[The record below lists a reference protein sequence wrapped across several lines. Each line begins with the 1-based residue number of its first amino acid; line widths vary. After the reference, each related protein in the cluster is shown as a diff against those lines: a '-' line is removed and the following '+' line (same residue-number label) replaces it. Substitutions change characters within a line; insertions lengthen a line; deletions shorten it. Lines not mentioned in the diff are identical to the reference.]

1 MTRKKQIYYYSLVLF
16 LVLVGLRFGQLMWQQ
31 QQILSHLQKQAKQL
45 RHQQAIAKASQ
56 PKVKQVVA
64 KSTITKAS
72 ETSQQFFN
80 LAYNW
85 SSGSDYKKR
94 ITKIKQAK
102 LVTSQVLA
110 NDYLFPEV
118 GGTADY
124 IDNNGLKSS
133 VVQVAYYPKATNDD
147 QTSGVVGVAVNA
159 KHDSDVGNG
168 ETRYYYFNID
178 YQISDNQIT
187 SLDYVGRLA
196 VNQST
201 DFNTFNPYE

>member
-1 MTRKKQIYYYSLVLF
+1 MRIYYYALLV
-16 LVLVGLRFGQLMWQQ
+16 VLVVSSLRFGQLMWQQ
-31 QQILSHLQKQAKQL
+31 QQTLSHLQKQAKQL
-45 RHQQAIAKASQ
+45 RHKQGIAKTSHQ
-56 PKVKQVVA
+56 KVKQVVA

-110 NDYLFPEV
+110 NDYLFPDV

-159 KHDSDVGNG
+159 KHDSNVGNG

-178 YQISDNQIT
+178 YQTSDNQIT

>member
-1 MTRKKQIYYYSLVLF
+1 MTRKTEIGYYALLVVLVL
-16 LVLVGLRFGQLMWQQ
+16 GSLRFGQLMWQQ
-31 QQILSHLQKQAKQL
+31 QQTLSHLQKQAKQL
-45 RHQQAIAKASQ
+45 KHKQAIAKTSQ
-56 PKVKQVVA
+56 QKVKQVVA

-178 YQISDNQIT
+178 YQTSDNQIT
-187 SLDYVGRLA
+187 NLDYVGRLA

>member
-1 MTRKKQIYYYSLVLF
+1 MTRKTEIGYYALLVVLVLSS
-16 LVLVGLRFGQLMWQQ
+16 LRFGQLMWQQ
-31 QQILSHLQKQAKQL
+31 QQTLSHLQKQAKQL
-45 RHQQAIAKASQ
+45 KHKQAIAKTSQ
-56 PKVKQVVA
+56 QKVKQVVA

-80 LAYNW
+80 FAYNW

-118 GGTADY
+118 SGTADY

-133 VVQVAYYPKATNDD
+133 VVQVAYYPKTTNDD
-147 QTSGVVGVAVNA
+147 QTSGVVCVAVNA

-178 YQISDNQIT
+178 YQTSDNQIT

>member
-1 MTRKKQIYYYSLVLF
+1 MTRKTEIGYYALLVVM
-16 LVLVGLRFGQLMWQQ
+16 VLGSLRFGQLMWQQ
-31 QQILSHLQKQAKQL
+31 QQTLSHLQKQAKQL
-45 RHQQAIAKASQ
+45 RHKQVTAKTSHQ
-56 PKVKQVVA
+56 KVKQVVA
-64 KSTITKAS
+64 KSTITKVS

-178 YQISDNQIT
+178 YQTSDNQIT

>member
-45 RHQQAIAKASQ
+45 RHKQAIAKASQ

-133 VVQVAYYPKATNDD
+133 VVQVAYYPKTTNDD
-147 QTSGVVGVAVNA
+147 KTSGVVGVAVTA

-178 YQISDNQIT
+178 YQTSDNQLT

-201 DFNTFNPYE
+201 DYDTFNPYE

>member
-1 MTRKKQIYYYSLVLF
+1 MTRKTEIGYYALLVVLVL
-16 LVLVGLRFGQLMWQQ
+16 GSLRFGQLMWQQ
-31 QQILSHLQKQAKQL
+31 QQTLSHLQKQAKQL
-45 RHQQAIAKASQ
+45 KHKQAIAKTSHQ
-56 PKVKQVVA
+56 KVKQVVA

-102 LVTSQVLA
+102 LGTSQVLA
-110 NDYLFPEV
+110 NDYLFPDV

-133 VVQVAYYPKATNDD
+133 VVQVAYYPKTTNDD

-178 YQISDNQIT
+178 YQTSDNQIT

>member
-1 MTRKKQIYYYSLVLF
+1 MTRKTEIGYYALLVVF
-16 LVLVGLRFGQLMWQQ
+16 VLGSLRFGQLMWQQ
-31 QQILSHLQKQAKQL
+31 QTLSHMQKQAKQL
-45 RHQQAIAKASQ
+45 RHKQVTAKTSHQ
-56 PKVKQVVA
+56 KVKQVVA

-124 IDNNGLKSS
+124 IDNNDLKSS
-133 VVQVAYYPKATNDD
+133 VVQVAYYPKTTNDD

-178 YQISDNQIT
+178 YQTSDNQIT

>member
-31 QQILSHLQKQAKQL
+31 QQTLSHIQKQAKQL
-45 RHQQAIAKASQ
+45 RHKQVTAKTSHQ
-56 PKVKQVVA
+56 KVKQVVA

-85 SSGSDYKKR
+85 SSGFDYKKR

-178 YQISDNQIT
+178 YQTSDNQIT

>member
-1 MTRKKQIYYYSLVLF
+1 MTRKTEIGYYAMLVVF
-16 LVLVGLRFGQLMWQQ
+16 VLGSLRFGQLMWQQ
-31 QQILSHLQKQAKQL
+31 QTLSHMQKQAKQL
-45 RHQQAIAKASQ
+45 RHKQVTAKTSHQ
-56 PKVKQVVA
+56 KVKQVVA

-72 ETSQQFFN
+72 ETSQKFFN

-124 IDNNGLKSS
+124 IDNNDLKSS
-133 VVQVAYYPKATNDD
+133 VVQVAYYPKTTNDD

-178 YQISDNQIT
+178 YQTSDNQIT

>member
-1 MTRKKQIYYYSLVLF
+1 MTRKTEIGYYALLVVLVL
-16 LVLVGLRFGQLMWQQ
+16 GSLRFGQLMWQQ
-31 QQILSHLQKQAKQL
+31 QQTLSHLQKQAKQL
-45 RHQQAIAKASQ
+45 KHKQVTAKTSHQ
-56 PKVKQVVA
+56 KVKQVVA

-110 NDYLFPEV
+110 NDYLFPGV
-118 GGTADY
+118 GGTTDY

-133 VVQVAYYPKATNDD
+133 VVQVAYYPKTTNDD

-178 YQISDNQIT
+178 YQASDNQIT
-187 SLDYVGRLA
+187 SLDYIGRLA

-201 DFNTFNPYE
+201 DYNTFNPYE

>member
-1 MTRKKQIYYYSLVLF
+1 MTRKTEIGYYALLVVLVL
-16 LVLVGLRFGQLMWQQ
+16 GSLRFGQLMWQRQ
-31 QQILSHLQKQAKQL
+31 QTLSHLQKQAKQL
-45 RHQQAIAKASQ
+45 KHKQAIAKTSHQ
-56 PKVKQVVA
+56 KVKQVVA

-110 NDYLFPEV
+110 NDYLFPDV

-178 YQISDNQIT
+178 YQTSDNQIT
-187 SLDYVGRLA
+187 SLDYVGWLA

>member
-1 MTRKKQIYYYSLVLF
+1 MTRKTEIGYYALLVVLVL
-16 LVLVGLRFGQLMWQQ
+16 GSLRFGQLMWQQ
-31 QQILSHLQKQAKQL
+31 QQTLSHLQKQAKQL
-45 RHQQAIAKASQ
+45 KHKQAIAKTSQ
-56 PKVKQVVA
+56 QKVKQVVA

-178 YQISDNQIT
+178 YQTSDNQIT

>member
-1 MTRKKQIYYYSLVLF
+1 MTRKTEIGYYALLVVM
-16 LVLVGLRFGQLMWQQ
+16 VLGSLRFGQLMWQQ
-31 QQILSHLQKQAKQL
+31 QQTLAHLQKQAKQL
-45 RHQQAIAKASQ
+45 KHKQAIAKTSQ
-56 PKVKQVVA
+56 QKVKQVVA

-178 YQISDNQIT
+178 YQTSDNQIT

>member
-1 MTRKKQIYYYSLVLF
+1 MTRKTEIGYYALLVVM
-16 LVLVGLRFGQLMWQQ
+16 VLGSLRFGQLMWQQ
-31 QQILSHLQKQAKQL
+31 QQTLLHLQKQAKQL
-45 RHQQAIAKASQ
+45 KHKQAIAKTSQ
-56 PKVKQVVA
+56 QKVKQVVA

-80 LAYNW
+80 FAYNW

-118 GGTADY
+118 SGTADY

-133 VVQVAYYPKATNDD
+133 VVQVAYYPKTTNDD

-178 YQISDNQIT
+178 YQTSDNQIT

>member
-1 MTRKKQIYYYSLVLF
+1 MTCKTEIGYYALLVVLVL
-16 LVLVGLRFGQLMWQQ
+16 GSLRFGQLMWQQ
-31 QQILSHLQKQAKQL
+31 QQTLSHLQKQAKQL
-45 RHQQAIAKASQ
+45 KHKQAIAKTSHQ
-56 PKVKQVVA
+56 KVKQVVA

-133 VVQVAYYPKATNDD
+133 VEQVAYYPKTTNDD

-178 YQISDNQIT
+178 YQTSDNQIT

>member
-1 MTRKKQIYYYSLVLF
+1 MTRKTEIGYYALLVVLVL
-16 LVLVGLRFGQLMWQQ
+16 GSLRFGQLMWQQ
-31 QQILSHLQKQAKQL
+31 QQTLSHLQKQAKQL
-45 RHQQAIAKASQ
+45 KHKQAIAKTSHQ
-56 PKVKQVVA
+56 KVKQVVA

-102 LVTSQVLA
+102 LATSQVLA

-133 VVQVAYYPKATNDD
+133 VVQVAYYPKTTNDD

-168 ETRYYYFNID
+168 ETRYYHFNID
-178 YQISDNQIT
+178 YQTSDNQIT

>member
-1 MTRKKQIYYYSLVLF
+1 MTRKTEIGYYALLVVLVL
-16 LVLVGLRFGQLMWQQ
+16 GSLRFGQLMWQQ
-31 QQILSHLQKQAKQL
+31 QQTLLHLQKQAKQL
-45 RHQQAIAKASQ
+45 KHKQAIAKTSQ
-56 PKVKQVVA
+56 QKVKQVVA

-94 ITKIKQAK
+94 ITKIKQSK

-133 VVQVAYYPKATNDD
+133 VVQVAYYPKTTNDD

-159 KHDSDVGNG
+159 KHESDVGNG

-178 YQISDNQIT
+178 YQTSDNQIT

-196 VNQST
+196 INQST

>member
-1 MTRKKQIYYYSLVLF
+1 MTRKTEIGYYALLV
-16 LVLVGLRFGQLMWQQ
+16 VLGLGSLRFGQLMWQQ
-31 QQILSHLQKQAKQL
+31 QQTLSHLQKQAKQL
-45 RHQQAIAKASQ
+45 KNKQVTAKTSHQ
-56 PKVKQVVA
+56 KVKQVVA

-85 SSGSDYKKR
+85 SSGYDYKKR

-133 VVQVAYYPKATNDD
+133 VVQVAYYPKTTNDD
-147 QTSGVVGVAVNA
+147 QTSGIVGVAVNA

-178 YQISDNQIT
+178 YQASDNQIT
-187 SLDYVGRLA
+187 SLDYIGRLA

-201 DFNTFNPYE
+201 DYNTFNPYE

>member
-1 MTRKKQIYYYSLVLF
+1 MTRKKEIGYYALLVVLVL
-16 LVLVGLRFGQLMWQQ
+16 GSLRFGQLMWQQ
-31 QQILSHLQKQAKQL
+31 QQTLSHLQKQAKQL
-45 RHQQAIAKASQ
+45 KHKQAIAKTSQ
-56 PKVKQVVA
+56 QKVKQVVA

-85 SSGSDYKKR
+85 SSGSDYKRR
-94 ITKIKQAK
+94 ITKIKQSK

-178 YQISDNQIT
+178 YQTSDNQIT

>member
-45 RHQQAIAKASQ
+45 RHKQAIAKASQ
-56 PKVKQVVA
+56 PKVKQAVA

-72 ETSQQFFN
+72 ETSHQFFN

-178 YQISDNQIT
+178 YQTSDNQIT

-201 DFNTFNPYE
+201 DYNKFNPYE

>member
-1 MTRKKQIYYYSLVLF
+1 MTRKTEIGYYALLVVF
-16 LVLVGLRFGQLMWQQ
+16 VLGSLRFGQLMWQQ
-31 QQILSHLQKQAKQL
+31 QTLSHMQKQAKQL
-45 RHQQAIAKASQ
+45 RHKQVTAKTSHQ
-56 PKVKQVVA
+56 KVKQVVA

-72 ETSQQFFN
+72 ETSQKFFN

-118 GGTADY
+118 SGTADY
-124 IDNNGLKSS
+124 IDNNDLKSS
-133 VVQVAYYPKATNDD
+133 VVQVAYYPKTTNDD

-178 YQISDNQIT
+178 YQTSDNQIT

>member
-1 MTRKKQIYYYSLVLF
+1 MTRKTEIGYYALLVVLVL
-16 LVLVGLRFGQLMWQQ
+16 GSLRFGQLMWQQ
-31 QQILSHLQKQAKQL
+31 QQTLSHLQKQAKQL
-45 RHQQAIAKASQ
+45 KHKQAIAKTSQ
-56 PKVKQVVA
+56 QKVKQVVA

-168 ETRYYYFNID
+168 ETHYYYFNID
-178 YQISDNQIT
+178 YQTSDNQIT
-187 SLDYVGRLA
+187 NLDYVGRLA

>member
-1 MTRKKQIYYYSLVLF
+1 MTRKKEIGYYALLV
-16 LVLVGLRFGQLMWQQ
+16 VLALGSLRFGQLMWQQ
-31 QQILSHLQKQAKQL
+31 QQTLSHLQKHAKQL
-45 RHQQAIAKASQ
+45 RHKQVTAKTSHQ
-56 PKVKQVVA
+56 KVKQVVA

-133 VVQVAYYPKATNDD
+133 VVQVAYYPKATKDD

-178 YQISDNQIT
+178 YQTSDNQIT

>member
-1 MTRKKQIYYYSLVLF
+1 MIRKTEIGYYALLVVF
-16 LVLVGLRFGQLMWQQ
+16 LLGSLRFGQLMWQQ
-31 QQILSHLQKQAKQL
+31 QQTLAHLQKQAKQL
-45 RHQQAIAKASQ
+45 KHKQAIAKTSHQ
-56 PKVKQVVA
+56 KVKQVVA

-72 ETSQQFFN
+72 ETSQKFFN

-94 ITKIKQAK
+94 ITKIKQFK

-118 GGTADY
+118 GGMADY

-178 YQISDNQIT
+178 YQTSDNQIT

>member
-1 MTRKKQIYYYSLVLF
+1 MTRKTEIGYYALLVVLVL
-16 LVLVGLRFGQLMWQQ
+16 GSLRFGQLMWQQ
-31 QQILSHLQKQAKQL
+31 QQTLSHLQKHAKQL
-45 RHQQAIAKASQ
+45 RHKQVTAKTSHQ
-56 PKVKQVVA
+56 KVKQVVA

-85 SSGSDYKKR
+85 SSVSDYKKR
-94 ITKIKQAK
+94 ITKIKQSK
-102 LVTSQVLA
+102 LVTSQVLD

-178 YQISDNQIT
+178 YQTSDNQIT

>member
-1 MTRKKQIYYYSLVLF
+1 MTRKTEIGYYALLVVM
-16 LVLVGLRFGQLMWQQ
+16 VLGSLRFVQLMWQQ
-31 QQILSHLQKQAKQL
+31 QQTLSHLQKQAKQL
-45 RHQQAIAKASQ
+45 KHKQAIAKTSQ

-102 LVTSQVLA
+102 LVTSEVLA

-124 IDNNGLKSS
+124 IDNNVLKSS
-133 VVQVAYYPKATNDD
+133 VVQVAYYPKTTNDD

-178 YQISDNQIT
+178 YQTSDNQIT
-187 SLDYVGRLA
+187 NLDYVGRLA

>member
-1 MTRKKQIYYYSLVLF
+1 MTRKTEIGYYALLVVLVL
-16 LVLVGLRFGQLMWQQ
+16 GSLRFGQLMWQQ
-31 QQILSHLQKQAKQL
+31 QQTLSHLQKQAKQL
-45 RHQQAIAKASQ
+45 KHKQAIAKTSQ
-56 PKVKQVVA
+56 QKVKQVVA

-94 ITKIKQAK
+94 ITKIRQAK
-102 LVTSQVLA
+102 LVSSQVLA

-133 VVQVAYYPKATNDD
+133 VVQVAYYPKTTNDD

-178 YQISDNQIT
+178 YQTSDNQIT

-201 DFNTFNPYE
+201 DFTTFNPYE

>member
-1 MTRKKQIYYYSLVLF
+1 MTRKTEIGYYALLVVM
-16 LVLVGLRFGQLMWQQ
+16 VLGSLRFGQLMWQQ
-31 QQILSHLQKQAKQL
+31 QQTLSHLQKQAKQL
-45 RHQQAIAKASQ
+45 RHKQVTAKTSHQ
-56 PKVKQVVA
+56 KVKQVVA

-94 ITKIKQAK
+94 ITKIKQSK

-178 YQISDNQIT
+178 YQTSDNQIT

>member
-1 MTRKKQIYYYSLVLF
+1 MTRKKQIYNYSLVLF
-16 LVLVGLRFGQLMWQQ
+16 LVLAGLRFGQLMWQQ
-31 QQILSHLQKQAKQL
+31 QQTLSHLQKQAKQL
-45 RHQQAIAKASQ
+45 RHKQAIAKASQ

-72 ETSQQFFN
+72 ETSHQFFN

-94 ITKIKQAK
+94 ITKIRQAK
-102 LVTSQVLA
+102 LVSSQVLA

>member
-31 QQILSHLQKQAKQL
+31 QILSHLQKQAKQL
-45 RHQQAIAKASQ
+45 RHKQAIAKASQ

-72 ETSQQFFN
+72 ETSHQFFN

-168 ETRYYYFNID
+168 ETRYYYFDID

>member
-1 MTRKKQIYYYSLVLF
+1 MTRKTEIGYYALLVVLVL
-16 LVLVGLRFGQLMWQQ
+16 GSLRFGQLMWQQ
-31 QQILSHLQKQAKQL
+31 QQTLSHLQKQAKQL
-45 RHQQAIAKASQ
+45 KNKQVTAKTSHQ
-56 PKVKQVVA
+56 KVKQVVT

-133 VVQVAYYPKATNDD
+133 VVQVAYYPKTTNDD
-147 QTSGVVGVAVNA
+147 QTSGIVGVAVNA

-178 YQISDNQIT
+178 YQASDNQIT
-187 SLDYVGRLA
+187 SLDYIGRLA

-201 DFNTFNPYE
+201 DYNTFNPYE

>member
-1 MTRKKQIYYYSLVLF
+1 MTRKTEIGYYALLVVLVL
-16 LVLVGLRFGQLMWQQ
+16 GSLRFGQLMWQQ
-31 QQILSHLQKQAKQL
+31 QQTLSYLQKQAKQL
-45 RHQQAIAKASQ
+45 KNKQVTAKTSHQ
-56 PKVKQVVA
+56 KVKQVIA

-133 VVQVAYYPKATNDD
+133 VVQVAYYPKTTNDD
-147 QTSGVVGVAVNA
+147 QTSGIVGVAVNA

-178 YQISDNQIT
+178 YQASDNQIT
-187 SLDYVGRLA
+187 SLDYIGRLA

-201 DFNTFNPYE
+201 DYNTFNPYE

>member
-1 MTRKKQIYYYSLVLF
+1 MTRKTEIGYYVLLVVM
-16 LVLVGLRFGQLMWQQ
+16 VLGSLRFGHLMWQQ
-31 QQILSHLQKQAKQL
+31 QQTLSHLQKQAKQL
-45 RHQQAIAKASQ
+45 RHKQVTAKTSHQ
-56 PKVKQVVA
+56 KVKQVVA

-85 SSGSDYKKR
+85 SSGSDFKKR
-94 ITKIKQAK
+94 ITKIEQSK

-124 IDNNGLKSS
+124 IDNNCLKSS

-178 YQISDNQIT
+178 YQTSDNQIT

>member
-1 MTRKKQIYYYSLVLF
+1 MTRKTEIGYYALLVVLVL
-16 LVLVGLRFGQLMWQQ
+16 GSLRFGQLMWQQ

-45 RHQQAIAKASQ
+45 RHKQAIAKASQ
-56 PKVKQVVA
+56 PKVTQVVA

-72 ETSQQFFN
+72 ETSHQFFN

>member
-1 MTRKKQIYYYSLVLF
+1 MIRKTEIGYYALLVVLVL
-16 LVLVGLRFGQLMWQQ
+16 GSLRFGQLMWQQ
-31 QQILSHLQKQAKQL
+31 QQTLLHLQKQAKQL
-45 RHQQAIAKASQ
+45 KHKQAIAKTSHQ
-56 PKVKQVVA
+56 KVKQVVA

-94 ITKIKQAK
+94 ITKIKQSK

-159 KHDSDVGNG
+159 KHESDVGNG

-178 YQISDNQIT
+178 YQTSDNQIT

-196 VNQST
+196 INQST

>member
-1 MTRKKQIYYYSLVLF
+1 MTRKTEIGYYALLVVLVL
-16 LVLVGLRFGQLMWQQ
+16 GSLRFGQLMWQQ
-31 QQILSHLQKQAKQL
+31 QQTLSHLQKQAKQL
-45 RHQQAIAKASQ
+45 KHKQAIAKTSHQ
-56 PKVKQVVA
+56 KVKQVVA

-178 YQISDNQIT
+178 YQTSDNQIT

>member
-1 MTRKKQIYYYSLVLF
+1 MTRKTEIGYYALLVVLVL
-16 LVLVGLRFGQLMWQQ
+16 GSLRFGQLMWQQ
-31 QQILSHLQKQAKQL
+31 QQTLSHLQKQAKQL
-45 RHQQAIAKASQ
+45 KNKQVTAKTSHQ
-56 PKVKQVVA
+56 KVKQVVA

-133 VVQVAYYPKATNDD
+133 VVQVAYYPKTTNDD
-147 QTSGVVGVAVNA
+147 QTSGIVGVAVNA

-178 YQISDNQIT
+178 YQASDNQIT
-187 SLDYVGRLA
+187 SLDYIGRLA

>member
-1 MTRKKQIYYYSLVLF
+1 MTRKTEIGYYALLVVLVL
-16 LVLVGLRFGQLMWQQ
+16 GSLRFGQLMWQQ
-31 QQILSHLQKQAKQL
+31 QQTLSHLQKQAKQL
-45 RHQQAIAKASQ
+45 KHKQAIAKTSQ
-56 PKVKQVVA
+56 QKVKQVVA

-118 GGTADY
+118 GGTDDY

-133 VVQVAYYPKATNDD
+133 VVQVAYYPKTTNDD

-178 YQISDNQIT
+178 YQTSDNQIT
-187 SLDYVGRLA
+187 SLDYVGLLS